1 MRSRLEG
8 LGVLPGASS
17 LRPLSSSSS
26 CGNRERHCRVRET
39 ERKRE
44 GEIEGKGGGQDNE
57 GKLWSRVAVQFYSD
71 TPYSGKFSREKT
83 FVDR

>member
-44 GEIEGKGGGQDNE
+44 GEIEGKGERGGA
-57 GKLWSRVAVQFYSD
+57 R
-71 TPYSGKFSREKT
+71 
-83 FVDR
+83 